1 MLSTVTDK
9 EKQTKELMSFVAQIS
24 PQELNQV
31 LEQVRSIP
39 VSSRKVRITQEM
51 KRYITSVEKN
61 TTNVLVAIKKLQKI
75 NEPIADEVWN
85 EIEMILNKIS
95 LANYKQSAMN
105 IIHEENRGRP
115 SMNVIE
121 TVSKVEDI
129 VPEDTEIVT
138 LKRGRGRPK
147 GSSNKP
153 KVEAV
158 ASESTEV
165 TTLKRGRG
173 RPKGSS
179 NKPKVEAVASESA
192 EVTTS
197 KRGPGR
203 PKKTET
209 LFREQISVENT
220 DKKDLSLY
228 EQWELEQA
236 KKGHAVPKERKG
248 RTPSLVA

>member
-61 TTNVLVAIKKLQKI
+61 TTNVLIAIKKLQEI
-75 NEPIADEVWN
+75 SEPIADEVWN

-129 VPEDTEIVT
+129 VPEDTEIV
-138 LKRGRGRPK
+138 
-147 GSSNKP
+147 
-153 KVEAV
+153 
-158 ASESTEV
+158 
-165 TTLKRGRG
+165 TLKRGRG

>member
-1 MLSTVTDK
+1 MLSPPNHNRNLSKHHNRKEFNPMLSTVTDK

-61 TTNVLVAIKKLQKI
+61 TTNVLIAIKKLQEI
-75 NEPIADEVWN
+75 SEPIADEVWN

-129 VPEDTEIVT
+129 VPEDTEIV
-138 LKRGRGRPK
+138 
-147 GSSNKP
+147 
-153 KVEAV
+153 
-158 ASESTEV
+158 
-165 TTLKRGRG
+165 TLKRGRG